1 MKILLTNDDGYQAE
15 GLNILS
21 EILSEEH
28 TTYSVAPLRQM
39 SGTGHSFHLRT
50 PMELIKTGPRSYALD
65 GSPADCVKSAVFGLF
80 PDMNFDMVISGINDG
95 PNLGSDMY
103 YSGTVAGAREGM
115 INGIFSLALSIDS
128 WDVHKD
134 YAARALF
141 IRDFLGSLLEKSS
154 IEETAFLNI
163 NFPSSEIPK
172 GIRVTFPGR
181 RVYKD
186 YLQYQDENDKKFV
199 ILDGE
204 NPTYISTPGSDLDC
218 VQDGFIS
225 VTPISDICNY
235 QDIIMKFSYLN
246 RDFYHA

>member
-1 MKILLTNDDGYQAE
+1 MKILLTNDDGYQAD
-15 GLNILS
+15 GLRVLAEVLS
-21 EILSEEH
+21 EDNTI
-28 TTYSVAPLRQM
+28 YSVAPLRQM

-50 PMELIKTGPRSYALD
+50 PMEIVKTGPRSYALD
-65 GSPADCVKSAVFGLF
+65 GSPADCVKTAIIGLF
-80 PDMNFDMVISGINDG
+80 QDTNFDMVISGINDG

-115 INGIFSLALSIDS
+115 FNGIFSLALSIDS
-128 WDVHKD
+128 WDTHKGF
-134 YAARALF
+134 AARALF

-163 NFPSSEIPK
+163 NFPAAELPK

-186 YLQYQDENDKKFV
+186 FLQFQDENDKRYV

-204 NPTYISTPGSDLDC
+204 NPAYISTPGSDLDC

-225 VTPISDICNY
+225 VSPIAEHCDYHEIAA
-235 QDIIMKFSYLN
+235 KFSYLN
-246 RDFYHA
+246 RDFFQA